1 MSMAAANAV
10 LDVIE
15 NENLK
20 DHVKTVGSY
29 LLNGLKELQQRHE
42 IIGDIRGKGFFLGI
56 DLVTNRK
63 TREPDTVNAD
73 LILNM

>member
-15 NENLK
+15 EENLK
-20 DHVKTVGSY
+20 DHVKNVSDY
-29 LLNGLKELQQRHE
+29 LLSALKELQQRHA
-42 IIGDIRGKGFFLGI
+42 IIGDIRGMGFFLGI
-56 DLVTNRK
+56 DLVTDRK